1 MENTGMDNNNI
12 NGSSTGGLAIN
23 DEEDNEVVNIEGGPE
38 NSGD

>member
-23 DEEDNEVVNIEGGPE
+23 DEEEHENINVEAH
-38 NSGD
+38 NDSAD